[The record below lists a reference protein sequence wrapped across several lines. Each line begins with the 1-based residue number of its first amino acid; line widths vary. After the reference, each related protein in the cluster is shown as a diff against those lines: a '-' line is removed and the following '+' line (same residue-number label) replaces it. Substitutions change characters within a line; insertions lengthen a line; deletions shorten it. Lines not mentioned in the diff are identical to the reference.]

1 MGILE
6 DEIRGWDR
14 VTPRT
19 KNLSAV

>member
-14 VTPRT
+14 VTKRT